1 MDATTTPSPDRDKTR
16 RWPKHAVWIGTLITL
31 FGVISYYLY
40 FVRFPDLRD
49 VPLVNLPL
57 SWFGLILCG
66 AGSWHV
72 LMRGGRT
79 RGKVLATGA
88 FVLTLVVA
96 GLFNWQV
103 FVFSY
108 QLPDSTIAMAVQEAA
123 PDFAL
128 LDRGGESVS
137 LSSFRGRKVVL
148 VFYRGFW

>member
-72 LMRGGRT
+72 LTRGRRT
-79 RGKVLATGA
+79 LGKVLAV
-88 FVLTLVVA
+88 VLFLLTFGVA
-96 GLFNWQV
+96 GLFNGYV

-108 QLPDSTIAMAVQEAA
+108 QLPEAAGAMAVQESG

-128 LDRGGESVS
+128 LDHNGESVS